1 MAEVAKLDAAAH
13 PSFDRAFGAS
23 KIGIRRYLERLTV
36 MGGGDVST
44 RTAARFAAVGT
55 VGFCVDYAVFEAL
68 IALGLSLLAAQVSS
82 FLCAMIVN
90 YALNSRWTFSHY
102 PARSAEAEWRI
113 CGRFV
118 TISLMALFLRAGVLQ
133 LALEV
138 WNWPQ
143 GAAAFFGIATGA
155 LVNYLASA
163 FYVFPAVSQRISPS
177 IRWRIAAVGVA
188 LYAVLLRL
196 VYMRTLNLIPEEA
209 YYWNYSQHLD
219 FGYLDHPPMIAW
231 LIWLSTHTFGG
242 SEFAVRASALLT
254 WFVTVA
260 FCFELTRNLYGK
272 TAAFVS
278 ILLLSS
284 IPYYFAT
291 GFLMM
296 PDAPLLAAWAGVL
309 FFLERVFFGE
319 SRTAWLGV
327 GICVGLGLVSKYSI
341 ALLGPAIVLFMLI
354 DPKSRYWFGRPW
366 PYAGAALALAIFSPV
381 IAWNATHGWVSFLF
395 QSARRVQEPF
405 QFSLHLL
412 LLSIVAILTPAGLI
426 SVWRVLLPEGTSS
439 IRRFLED
446 GDRRWLFA
454 AIFTVVPLS
463 VFITFSLF
471 HDVKLNWTAPVW
483 LAVLPAMAAL
493 VTTES
498 SRGVLRRFDLQRA
511 WSITTVS
518 TLVICGGAFHYIAIG
533 LPGLPSKSGLRLRDL
548 PVAWKELGEKAF
560 EIEKGVRNQ
569 ADENPLMVGM
579 DRYFMASELAYYDG
593 DHGGSE
599 ETAGRSLF
607 GAESLMY
614 KYWFPADKQNGRNMI
629 LFGFEQHQLNS
640 ADLASHFHELG
651 PIKMEKVT
659 RRGVDAGLFYYRVGY
674 NYRAS
679 AASPGQMR

>member
-13 PSFDRAFGAS
+13 PSFDRAQGAF
-23 KIGIRRYLERLTV
+23 KIGVRQYLERLMV
-36 MGGGDVST
+36 MGGGAVST

-55 VGFCVDYAVFEAL
+55 LGFCVDYAVFEAL

-82 FLCAMIVN
+82 FLGAMTVN

-118 TISLMALFLRAGVLQ
+118 TISLMVLFLRAGILQ

-155 LVNYLASA
+155 LVNYLGSA

-188 LYAVLLRL
+188 LYTVLLRL

-242 SEFAVRASALLT
+242 SEFAVRASALLM

-260 FCFELTRNLYGK
+260 FCFQLTRNLYGK

-284 IPYYFAT
+284 IPFYFAT

-309 FFLERVFFGE
+309 FFLERVFFGG

-327 GICVGLGLVSKYSI
+327 GICLGLGLVSKYSI

-354 DPKSRYWFGRPW
+354 DPKSRDWFRRPW

-381 IAWNATHGWVSFLF
+381 IAWNATHGWVSFIF

-426 SVWRVLLPEGTSS
+426 SLWRVLLPEGTSS
-439 IRRFLED
+439 IRRFLAD
-446 GDRRWLFA
+446 GDRWLFA

-463 VFITFSLF
+463 VFMTFSLF

-493 VTTES
+493 VTNDRP
-498 SRGVLRRFDLQRA
+498 RGVLRRFDLPRA
-511 WSITTVS
+511 WSITIVS
-518 TLVICGGAFHYIAIG
+518 TLVICGGAFHFIAIG
-533 LPGLPSKSGLRLRDL
+533 LPGLPSKTSLRLRDL

-593 DHGGSE
+593 DHDGSE

-614 KYWFPADKQNGRNMI
+614 NYWFPADKQNGRNMI
-629 LFGFEQHQLNS
+629 LFGFEEYQLNS

-659 RRGVDAGLFYYRVGY
+659 RRGVDAGSFYYRVGY
-674 NYRAS
+674 NYRANARS
-679 AASPGQMR
+679 SGQVR

>member
-13 PSFDRAFGAS
+13 PSFDRALGAS

-36 MGGGDVST
+36 MGGGDVSKQ
-44 RTAARFAAVGT
+44 TAARFAAVGT
-55 VGFCVDYAVFEAL
+55 LGFCVDYAVFEAL

-102 PARSAEAEWRI
+102 PAMSAEAEWRI

-118 TISLMALFLRAGVLQ
+118 TISLLALYLRAGILQ

-155 LVNYLASA
+155 FVNYLGSA
-163 FYVFPAVSQRISPS
+163 FYVFPAVSQRISPN

-196 VYMRTLNLIPEEA
+196 VYMSTLNLIPEEA

-242 SEFAVRASALLT
+242 SEFAVRASALLM

-260 FCFELTRNLYGK
+260 FCFQLTRNLYGK

-278 ILLLSS
+278 ILLLSA
-284 IPYYFAT
+284 IPFYFAT

-296 PDAPLLAAWAGVL
+296 PDAPLLAAWAGAL
-309 FFLERVFFGE
+309 FFLERVFFGG

-327 GICVGLGLVSKYSI
+327 GICLGLGVVSKYSI

-354 DPKSRYWFGRPW
+354 EPKSRYWFGRPW

-439 IRRFLED
+439 IRRFLAD
-446 GDRRWLFA
+446 SNRRWLFA
-454 AIFTVVPLS
+454 ATFTVVPLS
-463 VFITFSLF
+463 VFMTFSLF

-498 SRGVLRRFDLQRA
+498 SRGVLRRIRPATGLVHYNRIYLGDLWR
-511 WSITTVS
+511 
-518 TLVICGGAFHYIAIG
+518 
-533 LPGLPSKSGLRLRDL
+533 RLSLHCYRSSRPPL
-548 PVAWKELGEKAF
+548 Q
-560 EIEKGVRNQ
+560 VRF
-569 ADENPLMVGM
+569 APARL
-579 DRYFMASELAYYDG
+579 
-593 DHGGSE
+593 
-599 ETAGRSLF
+599 AGRV
-607 GAESLMY
+607 ERI
-614 KYWFPADKQNGRNMI
+614 GRKSIRNRK
-629 LFGFEQHQLNS
+629 GCPQ
-640 ADLASHFHELG
+640 
-651 PIKMEKVT
+651 
-659 RRGVDAGLFYYRVGY
+659 
-674 NYRAS
+674 
-679 AASPGQMR
+679 PGR